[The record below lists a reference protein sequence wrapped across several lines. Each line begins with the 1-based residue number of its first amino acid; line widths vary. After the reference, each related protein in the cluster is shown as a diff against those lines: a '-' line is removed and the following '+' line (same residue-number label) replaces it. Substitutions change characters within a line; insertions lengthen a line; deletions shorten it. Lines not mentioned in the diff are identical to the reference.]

1 MRKYLLKRDKAYYE
15 GKVCALN
22 ECILTLDQLV
32 TTKFGPK
39 ENIALYYL
47 RDQLYNMRLDEI
59 IKYNKIKDK
68 LNGNY

>member
-1 MRKYLLKRDKAYYE
+1 MRKYNLKRDKAYYE

-22 ECILTLDQLV
+22 ECIMALDQIA

-47 RDQLYNMRLDEI
+47 RDRLYDMRMDEI
-59 IKYNKIKDK
+59 IKYNKIEDK
-68 LNGNY
+68 LK